1 MYSFT
6 ATGALKATES
16 FICDF
21 FSKMF
26 FFFFFQIIF
35 GLLSVDMRSW
45 TEHLVQSTSFEMRDL
60 IPGSDYGISI
70 QSVLGTDVS
79 RAVIKEL
86 STRKRHDCTWRKT
99 SSVVVGSCYERYVFH
114 YLLVMCLEPVNEL
127 SEIKK
132 INKKKGCPLLLQPA
146 LNLWMHNQPFV
157 MSQWVL
163 IVLPGQWQH
172 RSLLHLWREAF
183 FFFF

>member
-1 MYSFT
+1 MW
-6 ATGALKATES
+6 
-16 FICDF
+16 IF
-21 FSKMF
+21 FKNV
-26 FFFFFQIIF
+26 FFFFQIIF

-60 IPGSDYGISI
+60 TPGSDYGISI

-99 SSVVVGSCYERYVFH
+99 SSVVVGSFYERYVFH

-127 SEIKK
+127 SQIKK
-132 INKKKGCPLLLQPA
+132 NKKRLSFTASACFKSVNAQSTICDVTVGTDCSARSMTTQVFTPPLEI
-146 LNLWMHNQPFV
+146 
-157 MSQWVL
+157 S
-163 IVLPGQWQH
+163 
-172 RSLLHLWREAF
+172 F
-183 FFFF
+183 FFFSS

>member
-1 MYSFT
+1 MTEHITCTHTSQPLKWATLLEKVRKKTPKKQRVMFSFT

-16 FICDF
+16 FICEF
-21 FSKMF
+21 FQKC

-60 IPGSDYGISI
+60 TPGSDYGISI

-86 STRKRHDCTWRKT
+86 STRKRHNCTWRKT
-99 SSVVVGSCYERYVFH
+99 SSVVVGSYYERYVFH
-114 YLLVMCLEPVNEL
+114 YILGMCCLEPVNEL
-127 SEIKK
+127 SEI
-132 INKKKGCPLLLQPA
+132 N
-146 LNLWMHNQPFV
+146 
-157 MSQWVL
+157 
-163 IVLPGQWQH
+163 
-172 RSLLHLWREAF
+172 
-183 FFFF
+183 